1 MLYYYK
7 VADKDGNIV
16 DGSIDASTMDGAIE
30 ALQRRGIIIVSIEPA
45 KKDSFFAKNIEFF
58 NRVKTKDVVLLSRQ
72 LSTLVGANVSIVQ
85 IFKLLSVQAENSS
98 LQEKLMQIVDDI
110 EGGVALSASLGKHP
124 RVFSSF
130 YVNMIKAAE
139 ESGKLPETFNYLAD
153 YLERSYTL
161 TQKARNALIYPIFVV
176 IVFIAVMILML
187 TLVIPQLTTILTESG
202 QEVPLFTK
210 LIIGTSDF
218 FIRYGVLLVILLV
231 ALVVVV
237 LRFAKTTKGKMSLE
251 RFQMGVP
258 YIGSLYMRL
267 YLARMSD
274 SLNMLLESGIPMLR
288 SIEITS
294 DVVGSEIYKAILG
307 EVAEEIKGGSS
318 VSQALSQ
325 YKEIPQMVTQMTRI
339 GEETGKLGN
348 VLETVS
354 RFYTQEVKNAI
365 DVLVGLIEP
374 LLVVFLGLGVAVLL
388 AGILMPIY
396 NLTGA
401 F

>member
-1 MLYYYK
+1 
-7 VADKDGNIV
+7 
-16 DGSIDASTMDGAIE
+16 
-30 ALQRRGIIIVSIEPA
+30 
-45 KKDSFFAKNIEFF
+45 
-58 NRVKTKDVVLLSRQ
+58 
-72 LSTLVGANVSIVQ
+72 
-85 IFKLLSVQAENSS
+85 
-98 LQEKLMQIVDDI
+98 
-110 EGGVALSASLGKHP
+110 
-124 RVFSSF
+124 
-130 YVNMIKAAE
+130 
-139 ESGKLPETFNYLAD
+139 
-153 YLERSYTL
+153 
-161 TQKARNALIYPIFVV
+161 
-176 IVFIAVMILML
+176 
-187 TLVIPQLTTILTESG
+187 
-202 QEVPLFTK
+202 
-210 LIIGTSDF
+210 
-218 FIRYGVLLVILLV
+218 
-231 ALVVVV
+231 
-237 LRFAKTTKGKMSLE
+237 MSLE

-396 NLTGA
+396 NLTGQ